1 MPQISLRY
9 TTNLEACFDARRL
22 ALDLHRAAVDIVG
35 ADLRSCKTRLNPI
48 LDWAIGNG
56 TDDHAMLH
64 VDFRILSGR
73 PSDARK
79 ELGRRVLELATTH
92 LRSLPATLEVQVTV
106 EVAEMDRDYFHKAI
120 ISGEKARAR

>member
-22 ALDLHRAAVDIVG
+22 ALDLHRAAVSVIGV
-35 ADLRSCKTRLNPI
+35 DLDSCKTRLAPI

-73 PSDARK
+73 PPEARK
-79 ELGRRVLELATTH
+79 ELGRRVLELATAH
-92 LRSLPATLEVQVTV
+92 LRSLPTSLKVQVTV
-106 EVAEMDRDYFHKAI
+106 EVAEMDQDHFHKAI
-120 ISGEKARAR
+120 LQGEAAKAR